1 MDADSIFHQSE
12 THVSSDLRRARELR
26 VVTALTVTGEAAV
39 LLYGKGYRLLLP
51 ADQALRVTRDIVNHL
66 AEASAISTTR
76 YTSYSLEQAGT
87 EHATHPTE

>member
-1 MDADSIFHQSE
+1 MHDDTVFHQSE
-12 THVSSDLRRARELR
+12 THTASDLRRAKELR

-39 LLYGKGYRLLLP
+39 LLYGKGYRLLLL

-76 YTSYSLEQAGT
+76 YTTYSLEEQESHGT
-87 EHATHPTE
+87 DQQQ